1 MSQPSNNLKIRLSS
15 VGKPIIDKPAP
26 SHVEAGLNPDNLKIQ
41 FRVLVEVNRPESQV
55 KISVAIEYLM
65 NQDQLFSG
73 SLTSCFDVVD
83 LASYITTQE
92 EDKFR
97 LESDFLP
104 MLISIAFSTT
114 RGYFARELAGTLLEP
129 YPFPI
134 VSMDSIQKRTSYH
147 LI

>member
-1 MSQPSNNLKIRLSS
+1 MPQPSNNLKIRLSS
-15 VGKPIIDKPAP
+15 VGKPIIDKPVS

-41 FRVLVEVNRPESQV
+41 FRVLVEVNRPESRVQ
-55 KISVAIEYLM
+55 ISVALEYLM

-114 RGYFARELAGTLLEP
+114 RGYFARELSGTVLEP